1 MFDWVNA
8 YAIYLQERESYIMN
22 SKKEERK
29 RVKTEDARSSVIE
42 LMGREAIGKQSI
54 SVLED
59 KIKSLS
65 SQLDIKEKA
74 IIDED
79 KFIIRTSKMLTDI
92 NKNCQGLISCYSKE
106 IIEPAKLKSIA
117 SIVSCYY
124 FYMAK
129 MADQLTIKFMPIF
142 NNIVAMYGF
151 ELPPNNKMWKVIHS
165 NLRRVL
171 IYSGIP
177 QQNIIMNNIA
187 VLKFSAVAQLLVPY
201 IYDPMEI
208 AIKYYKSKIFNKD
221 KVIKFEI
228 ISPSEHTT
236 QNYETVK
243 EKGGYYILINPNNSL
258 LDVVKSAIIE
268 RANQYHD
275 MLKAYYN
282 NPEHGFSE
290 SYLKTYQI
298 VIISTQDVIPR
309 DEQLMNVHSLL

>member
-8 YAIYLQERESYIMN
+8 YAIYLQERENYIAN

-42 LMGREAIGKQSI
+42 LMGREAIGKQS
-54 SVLED
+54 SVMLEE
-59 KIKSLS
+59 KIKALTT
-65 SQLDIKEKA
+65 QLDSKERA

-79 KFIIRTSKMLTDI
+79 KFIARTSKMLADI
-92 NKNCQGLISCYSKE
+92 NKNCQGLISAYSKE

-124 FYMAK
+124 FYIAK
-129 MADQLTIKFMPIF
+129 MPDVLTIKFMPIF

-151 ELPPNNKMWKVIHS
+151 ELPPSNKMWKIIQS
-165 NLRRVL
+165 NLRRIL
-171 IYSGIP
+171 IYSDIP
-177 QQNIIMNNIA
+177 QQNIIMNNIG
-187 VLKFSAVAQLLVPY
+187 VLRFSAIAQLLVPY

-208 AIKYYKSKIFNKD
+208 AIKYYKNKMLSKD

-236 QNYETVK
+236 QNFEAVK

-258 LDVVKSAIIE
+258 LDVVKSAIID

-290 SYLKTYQI
+290 SFIKMYQI

-309 DEQLMNVHSLL
+309 DEQLMNVR